1 MNDLTDLILS
11 NAMSNAN
18 SFKEGYEAG
27 FKAAQKIVD
36 KFVKEWLAEMD
47 QKLAEAKASTRAVE
61 PLQAQRLQG
70 SGGEQVGMHNSL
82 LDDEKFRQQVRDYVN
97 GDTPFAPGG
106 T

>member
-36 KFVKEWLAEMD
+36 KFVKEWLAEVD
-47 QKLAEAKASTRAVE
+47 QKLAAARTPQGPGPEVQAERAGGGALTSLGALT
-61 PLQAQRLQG
+61 PKDCDTGCFYHG
-70 SGGEQVGMHNSL
+70 SPH
-82 LDDEKFRQQVRDYVN
+82 
-97 GDTPFAPGG
+97 FACMRISV
-106 T
+106 

>member
-1 MNDLTDLILS
+1 MNDLNELLLTITKG
-11 NAMSNAN
+11 NAD
-18 SFKEGYEAG
+18 SFKAGYEAG
-27 FKAAQKIVD
+27 FKAAQQTV
-36 KFVKEWLAEMD
+36 ERWLNQWLAEVDRTM
-47 QKLAEAKASTRAVE
+47 A
-61 PLQAQRLQG
+61 QAQATQPSGPEVQEERVQG

>member
-47 QKLAEAKASTRAVE
+47 QKLAQARSAESSE
-61 PLQAQRLQG
+61 PSMQEKWLQG
-70 SGGEQVGMHNSL
+70 SGGQQI
-82 LDDEKFRQQVRDYVN
+82 DDQKFRDQVKDYVN